1 MPLDSSV
8 RHHAEPER
16 PGVGTVDRVG
26 VASACDASEAFVVG
40 S

>member
-1 MPLDSSV
+1 MNLNNT
-8 RHHAEPER
+8 

-26 VASACDASEAFVVG
+26 VTPATGASEVYVVG

>member
-1 MPLDSSV
+1 MSYNNNQGCIQV
-8 RHHAEPER
+8 

-26 VASACDASEAFVVG
+26 VAPACDASEAYVVG